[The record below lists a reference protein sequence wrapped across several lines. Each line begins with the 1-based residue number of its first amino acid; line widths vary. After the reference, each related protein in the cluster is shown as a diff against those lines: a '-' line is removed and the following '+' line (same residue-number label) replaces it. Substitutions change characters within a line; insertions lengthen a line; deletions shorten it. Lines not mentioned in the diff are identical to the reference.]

1 MSELRFTEIE
11 HKFVVDEDWALA
23 GLRRSLDAL
32 SPSRHVTLR
41 VRDRYF
47 ITEAGRVRGFIL
59 RHRHD
64 RELHELTIKTVA
76 TDAEVREEVNVAL
89 RPGDQDATVDAFVSA
104 QGLVWA
110 GELWKDIEV
119 WHFND
124 CEVVHYTA
132 RGDGQVVHCVEF
144 EATHKASLNDAL
156 AVLARYEAATGF
168 ASRTRTQAS
177 LLELVWPQVMVEMG
191 WRR

>member
-1 MSELRFTEIE
+1 MSDLRFTEIE
-11 HKFVVDEDWALA
+11 HKFVVDESCDREA
-23 GLRRSLDAL
+23 LRRALGAL

-47 ITEAGRVRGFIL
+47 ITEAGRARGFIL

-64 RELHELTIKTVA
+64 RELHGLTLKTVVA
-76 TDAEVREEVNVAL
+76 DAEVRAEVNVAL

-119 WHFND
+119 WHFDD

-132 RGDGQVVHCVEF
+132 RAGGTVVQCVEF
-144 EATHKASLNDAL
+144 EATRKESLDEAL

-168 ASRTRTQAS
+168 TTHTRTQAS
-177 LLELVWPQVMVEMG
+177 LLQLVWPQVMVG
-191 WRR
+191 RTLGP